1 MSKNITQKIRE
12 MLTPEDLKIFE
23 SAVES
28 MISDKVGD
36 KLGEMVQLKESEL
49 QVKYEKLAEEY
60 VKKTVAKKLV
70 SEKAKL
76 VEGYDK
82 KLTLLEQKIVT
93 KLDSYL
99 NHVISEQ
106 ISDDMLEKIA
116 INETLAPVV
125 EGIRNVFTENHL
137 KVNSKAQGAID
148 SLRAEMSELKTELTE
163 SIDKRIQLEGKLE
176 QSAVYLLISEK
187 TNGLTKTDKQ
197 KVVEMFKDKDFDEVD
212 GKIDNYLG
220 LIKESYSP
228 KAKIQKSEQKK
239 SIKTSVRTVNE
250 GAVVDTKKEAK
261 VVRQEP
267 DASTM
272 MNDIA
277 NRFLI

>member
-82 KLTLLEQKIVT
+82 KLALLEQKIVT

-239 SIKTSVRTVNE
+239 STKTSVRTVNE